1 MLFRKM
7 MWMST
12 TFCAQENLSV
22 SMGGTDWLL
31 DLQIEKKLQ
40 LWRKHRMK
48 KKQTFKE
55 QKTPWPIQ
63 FIQYQ

>member
-1 MLFRKM
+1 M

-40 LWRKHRMK
+40 LWRKHKMK
-48 KKQTFKE
+48 KKTFKE